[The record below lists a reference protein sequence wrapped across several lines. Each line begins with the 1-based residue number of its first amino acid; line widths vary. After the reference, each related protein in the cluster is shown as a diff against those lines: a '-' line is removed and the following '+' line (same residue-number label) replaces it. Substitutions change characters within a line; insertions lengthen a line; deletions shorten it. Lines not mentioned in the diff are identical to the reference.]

1 MGILFAGSKHNPPL
15 VSTTLTRT
23 LTRSDKDV
31 RETEE
36 RGDCRRPGS
45 FGDSSEKLCWDQ
57 GPKSLCGDQCWDQG
71 PKNVCGDQGPKNLCW
86 DQGPKNLCGDQG
98 RRQTRGNTGYKRV
111 NWWEQSKTIG
121 KEE

>member
-86 DQGPKNLCGDQG
+86 DQGPKKPMWGPRTTANK
-98 RRQTRGNTGYKRV
+98 RQHRLQTGQLVGTK
-111 NWWEQSKTIG
+111 
-121 KEE
+121 